1 MVNKEE
7 NIKELKKQI
16 KTSQRQR
23 KTTNTLIK
31 FCLDNFFEKLER
43 KHQERREQVEK
54 LINQLESHGKL

>member
-16 KTSQRQR
+16 KTSQR
-23 KTTNTLIK
+23 KITNTLIK

-43 KHQERREQVEK
+43 KHQTRREQVEK
-54 LINQLESHGKL
+54 LINRLENHGKL